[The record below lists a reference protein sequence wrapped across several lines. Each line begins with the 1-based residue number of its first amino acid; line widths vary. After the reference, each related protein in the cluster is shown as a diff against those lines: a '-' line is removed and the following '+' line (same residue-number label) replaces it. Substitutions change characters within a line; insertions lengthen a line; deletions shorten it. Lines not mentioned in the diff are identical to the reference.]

1 MAVTI
6 KSEFL
11 KTGKV
16 GDDDMMSTW
25 SAMTDRLE
33 NEIDDEQAD
42 LSGDL
47 SGDLSAGSTQLS
59 SSSGMCIVC
68 DLLEFGENLFVF
80 LRCACETMVYA
91 TFWKV

>member
-25 SAMTDRLE
+25 SAMTDRPE
-33 NEIDDEQAD
+33 NELDDEQAD
-42 LSGDL
+42 LSADL
-47 SGDLSAGSTQLS
+47 SPGAQHQ
-59 SSSGMCIVC
+59 SSSGKY
-68 DLLEFGENLFVF
+68 
-80 LRCACETMVYA
+80 CAISDVVMVNWVNFQA
-91 TFWKV
+91 